1 MREED
6 RDSISVEM
14 VDVASNSNE
23 LQEKTV
29 ARDGHGEGLVV
40 RSSAEEHHKK
50 AKERS
55 KSK

>member
-1 MREED
+1 
-6 RDSISVEM
+6 M
-14 VDVASNSNE
+14 VDVASNSNK

-29 ARDGHGEGLVV
+29 ARDGHGVGLAV
-40 RSSAEEHHKK
+40 RSSAEKHHKK

>member
-1 MREED
+1 
-6 RDSISVEM
+6 M